1 MKVKF
6 LQDFRGRE
14 TNEIF
19 YQAGD
24 VVDIDP
30 VDLVKRGI
38 CELVKE
44 APKPETR
51 ATVPPTK
58 KETNEKNIDQV
69 HNGSRR
75 KRNG

>member
-14 TNEIF
+14 TNERF

-38 CELVKE
+38 CEKIVEPAPEVKE
-44 APKPETR
+44 QR
-51 ATVPPTK
+51 ATVSPTK
-58 KETNEKNIDQV
+58 KGK
-69 HNGSRR
+69 S
-75 KRNG
+75 K

>member
-24 VVDIDP
+24 IADIDP

-38 CELVKE
+38 CKEVVEPKPALEVKE
-44 APKPETR
+44 QR
-51 ATVPPTK
+51 ATASPTK
-58 KETNEKNIDQV
+58 KGK
-69 HNGSRR
+69 S
-75 KRNG
+75 K